1 MTSAYQKRRDE
12 FAVTMRQATLAVE
25 QAYAVVQRLIQR
37 ELRTTQR
44 LQALAIEQAGKGN
57 VTE

>member
-12 FAVTMRQATLAVE
+12 FAQEMRQATLAVE
-25 QAYAVVQRLIQR
+25 RAYAVVQHLIAS